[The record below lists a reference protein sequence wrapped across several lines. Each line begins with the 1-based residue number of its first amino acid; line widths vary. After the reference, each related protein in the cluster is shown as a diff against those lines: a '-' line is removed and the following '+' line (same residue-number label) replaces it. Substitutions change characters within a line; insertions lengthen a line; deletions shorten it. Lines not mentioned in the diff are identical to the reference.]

1 MQAGKAFTYMF
12 EDESWPSKTLI
23 GALVNM
29 VPILN
34 FAWMGYL
41 IGVLRNVSR
50 DEKPLPLW
58 DDFGTKFMDGLK
70 IGGASLLYTLP
81 ATILAVIAVVV
92 FVIPVA
98 AQNNQDL
105 QAVLFGTVSLVY
117 MLICGIVVL
126 YLLAFSF
133 FLPAISIHYARTGTF
148 KSCFEVSQILALV
161 RKDFSGYITAW
172 LLSLVAGIAAG
183 AISTGISALIGW
195 IPCIGQAAIWLF
207 TAVAGVWGTLVSY
220 HLYGQVGKET
230 ALA

>member
-34 FAWMGYL
+34 FAWVGYL
-41 IGVLRNVSR
+41 IGVLRNVSK

-70 IGGASLLYTLP
+70 IGVASLLYTLP
-81 ATILAVIAVVV
+81 ASILML
-92 FVIPVA
+92 VA
-98 AQNNQDL
+98 AIVFIIPAAAQDNQDL
-105 QAVLFGTVSLVY
+105 QAILFGTVSLAY
-117 MLICGIVVL
+117 MLLCGLIIL

-133 FLPAISIHYARTGTF
+133 FVPAISIHFARTGTF
-148 KSCFEVSQILALV
+148 KSCFEVSQIMALV
-161 RKDFSGYITAW
+161 KKDFSGYITAW

-183 AISTGISALIGW
+183 AISTAVSAVIGW
-195 IPCIGQAAIWLF
+195 VPCIGQVAIWIF
-207 TAVAGVWGTLVSY
+207 SAVAGVWGTLVGY

-230 ALA
+230 AV